1 MSLDAYTLV
10 SDWLTRQDDRLLIH
24 TGKVDIG
31 QRISTALIRIV
42 QEELSLPVSQLDIA
56 PVRTGQAPDEG
67 ITSGSNSI
75 EKSGRAVA
83 APPRLFALRSWT
95 WPWNG
100 MAAR

>member
-42 QEELSLPVSQLDIA
+42 QEELSLPVSQ
-56 PVRTGQAPDEG
+56 TGYCPCAYGPSAG
-67 ITSGSNSI
+67 
-75 EKSGRAVA
+75 
-83 APPRLFALRSWT
+83 
-95 WPWNG
+95 
-100 MAAR
+100 